1 MKRTGFIIA
10 MIVMALS
17 STSVFA
23 QGKYGADS
31 ANCIKYLSF
40 YKDYFKQKSY
50 NEALPNW
57 REAFKRCPPT
67 ANQTMLV
74 DGTTL
79 MRKLISQNSKNP
91 VYREKLVDSLMMI
104 HDIRIANY
112 PKYAVTA
119 RNNKGLDLANYVQND
134 PERLYKEYGEI
145 IAGNKTKTK
154 PTILL
159 FYFDSAVELYK
170 NGSLN
175 EEEIIGIY
183 EYCMELLDG
192 VISRYHPI
200 NNEENTSQTIN
211 VKGTVTVDGKSSSVN
226 ASYNVSDV
234 KSTEQEM
241 AEEVK
246 KSIEELFASNN
257 IADCDKLIELY
268 TPKFEA
274 DPQNIELA
282 EKIVRFMSAADGC
295 TDNALFISAA
305 TSIHKSNPT
314 HASAYTLYKLNASTG
329 KSAEAVKYLQEAIDR
344 EDSDAAQD
352 AEYYYELAVYNFK
365 CGNNLA
371 AEQAAKK
378 VIPLAT
384 TSEIKGKTYMLIG
397 TIWGGVRCDGN
408 DIAKRAP
415 YWVAVDYFERA
426 KAADPELAAEANKR
440 INEYKKYYPLTAD
453 AFMFGVNDGETY
465 QVSCGGFK
473 ANTTVRTQ
481 N

>member
-170 NGSLN
+170 NGSLD
-175 EEEIIGIY
+175 EEEIIGVY
-183 EYCMELLDG
+183 EGCMELLSKMDPKDAADKEM
-192 VISRYHPI
+192 VDDMK
-200 NNEENTSQTIN
+200 
-211 VKGTVTVDGKSSSVN
+211 VK
-226 ASYNVSDV
+226 
-234 KSTEQEM
+234 
-241 AEEVK
+241 
-246 KSIEELFASNN
+246 IEELFASNN

-344 EDSDAAQD
+344 EDSDVAQD

>member
-1 MKRTGFIIA
+1 

-175 EEEIIGIY
+175 EEEIIGVY
-183 EYCMELLDG
+183 EGCIELLSKMDPKDAADKEM
-192 VISRYHPI
+192 VDDMK
-200 NNEENTSQTIN
+200 
-211 VKGTVTVDGKSSSVN
+211 VK
-226 ASYNVSDV
+226 
-234 KSTEQEM
+234 
-241 AEEVK
+241 
-246 KSIEELFASNN
+246 IEELFASNN

-295 TDNALFISAA
+295 TDNALFIAAA

-384 TSEIKGKTYMLIG
+384 TSEVKGKTYMLIG

>member
-170 NGSLN
+170 NGSLD
-175 EEEIIGIY
+175 EEEIIGVY
-183 EYCMELLDG
+183 EGCMELLSKID
-192 VISRYHPI
+192 PKDAADK
-200 NNEENTSQTIN
+200 EM
-211 VKGTVTVDGKSSSVN
+211 VDDMKL
-226 ASYNVSDV
+226 
-234 KSTEQEM
+234 K
-241 AEEVK
+241 
-246 KSIEELFASNN
+246 IEELFASNN

>member
-154 PTILL
+154 PQIFL

-170 NGSLN
+170 NGSLD
-175 EEEIIGIY
+175 EEEIIGVY
-183 EYCMELLDG
+183 EGCMELLSKMD
-192 VISRYHPI
+192 PKDAADK
-200 NNEENTSQTIN
+200 EM
-211 VKGTVTVDGKSSSVN
+211 VDDMKL
-226 ASYNVSDV
+226 
-234 KSTEQEM
+234 K
-241 AEEVK
+241 
-246 KSIEELFASNN
+246 IEELFASNN

-426 KAADPELAAEANKR
+426 KAADPELAADANKR

>member
-79 MRKLISQNSKNP
+79 MRKLISQNAKNP

-119 RNNKGLDLANYVQND
+119 RNNKGLDLANYVQDD

-159 FYFDSAVELYK
+159 FYFNSAVELYE

-175 EEEIIGIY
+175 EEEIIGVY
-183 EYCMELLDG
+183 EGCIELLSKMNPKDAADKEM
-192 VISRYHPI
+192 VDDMK
-200 NNEENTSQTIN
+200 
-211 VKGTVTVDGKSSSVN
+211 VK
-226 ASYNVSDV
+226 
-234 KSTEQEM
+234 
-241 AEEVK
+241 
-246 KSIEELFASNN
+246 IEELFASNN

-274 DPQNIELA
+274 DPENIELA

-305 TSIHKSNPT
+305 TSIHRSNPT

-329 KSAEAVKYLQEAIDR
+329 KSTEAVKYLQEAIDR

-378 VIPLAT
+378 VIPLAA

>member
-1 MKRTGFIIA
+1 

-170 NGSLN
+170 NGSLD
-175 EEEIIGIY
+175 EEEIIGVY
-183 EYCMELLDG
+183 EGCMELLSKMD
-192 VISRYHPI
+192 PKDAADK
-200 NNEENTSQTIN
+200 EM
-211 VKGTVTVDGKSSSVN
+211 VDDMKL
-226 ASYNVSDV
+226 
-234 KSTEQEM
+234 K
-241 AEEVK
+241 
-246 KSIEELFASNN
+246 IEELFASNN

-314 HASAYTLYKLNASTG
+314 HASAYTLSKLDASTG

>member
-112 PKYAVTA
+112 PKYAITA

-170 NGSLN
+170 NGSLD
-175 EEEIIGIY
+175 EEEIIGVY
-183 EYCMELLDG
+183 EGCMELLSKMDPKDAADKEM
-192 VISRYHPI
+192 VDDMK
-200 NNEENTSQTIN
+200 
-211 VKGTVTVDGKSSSVN
+211 VK
-226 ASYNVSDV
+226 
-234 KSTEQEM
+234 
-241 AEEVK
+241 
-246 KSIEELFASNN
+246 IEELFASNN

>member
-170 NGSLN
+170 NGSLD
-175 EEEIIGIY
+175 EEEIIGVY
-183 EYCMELLDG
+183 EGCMELLSKMDPKDAADKEM
-192 VISRYHPI
+192 VDDM
-200 NNEENTSQTIN
+200 T
-211 VKGTVTVDGKSSSVN
+211 VK
-226 ASYNVSDV
+226 
-234 KSTEQEM
+234 
-241 AEEVK
+241 
-246 KSIEELFASNN
+246 IEELFASNN

>member
-170 NGSLN
+170 NGSLD
-175 EEEIIGIY
+175 EDEIIGVY
-183 EYCMELLDG
+183 EGCMELLSKMDPKDAADKEM
-192 VISRYHPI
+192 VDDMK
-200 NNEENTSQTIN
+200 
-211 VKGTVTVDGKSSSVN
+211 VK
-226 ASYNVSDV
+226 
-234 KSTEQEM
+234 
-241 AEEVK
+241 
-246 KSIEELFASNN
+246 IEELFASNN

-408 DIAKRAP
+408 DIVKRAP

-426 KAADPELAAEANKR
+426 KVADPELAAEANKR

>member
-170 NGSLN
+170 NGSLD
-175 EEEIIGIY
+175 EEEIIGVY
-183 EYCMELLDG
+183 EECMELLSKMD
-192 VISRYHPI
+192 PKDAADK
-200 NNEENTSQTIN
+200 EM
-211 VKGTVTVDGKSSSVN
+211 VDDMKL
-226 ASYNVSDV
+226 
-234 KSTEQEM
+234 K
-241 AEEVK
+241 
-246 KSIEELFASNN
+246 IEELFASNN

-282 EKIVRFMSAADGC
+282 EKIVRFMTAADGC

>member
-50 NEALPNW
+50 NEALSNW

-170 NGSLN
+170 NGSLD
-175 EEEIIGIY
+175 EEEIIGVY
-183 EYCMELLDG
+183 EGCMELLSKMDPKDAADKEM
-192 VISRYHPI
+192 VDDMK
-200 NNEENTSQTIN
+200 
-211 VKGTVTVDGKSSSVN
+211 VK
-226 ASYNVSDV
+226 
-234 KSTEQEM
+234 
-241 AEEVK
+241 
-246 KSIEELFASNN
+246 IEELFASNN

>member
-1 MKRTGFIIA
+1 

-145 IAGNKTKTK
+145 MAGNKTKTK

-170 NGSLN
+170 NGSLD
-175 EEEIIGIY
+175 EEEIIGVY
-183 EYCMELLDG
+183 EGCMELLSKMD
-192 VISRYHPI
+192 PKDAADK
-200 NNEENTSQTIN
+200 EM
-211 VKGTVTVDGKSSSVN
+211 VDDMKL
-226 ASYNVSDV
+226 
-234 KSTEQEM
+234 K
-241 AEEVK
+241 
-246 KSIEELFASNN
+246 IEELFASNN

>member
-40 YKDYFKQKSY
+40 YKDYFKQKSH
-50 NEALPNW
+50 NEALPHW
-57 REAFKRCPPT
+57 QEAFKRCPPT

-91 VYREKLVDSLMMI
+91 VYREKLVASLMMI

-170 NGSLN
+170 NGSLD
-175 EEEIIGIY
+175 EEEIIGVY
-183 EYCMELLDG
+183 EGCMELLSKMD
-192 VISRYHPI
+192 P
-200 NNEENTSQTIN
+200 
-211 VKGTVTVDGKSSSVN
+211 KDAADK
-226 ASYNVSDV
+226 
-234 KSTEQEM
+234 EM
-241 AEEVK
+241 VADMELK
-246 KSIEELFASNN
+246 IAALFASNN
-257 IADCDKLIELY
+257 FVDGAATIELY

-371 AEQAAKK
+371 AEQSAKK

-384 TSEIKGKTYMLIG
+384 TSEIKGKTYMLTG

-440 INEYKKYYPLTAD
+440 INEYKKYYPLTAY

>member
-119 RNNKGLDLANYVQND
+119 RNNKGFDLANYVQND

-170 NGSLN
+170 NGSLD
-175 EEEIIGIY
+175 EEEIIGVY
-183 EYCMELLDG
+183 EGCMELLSKMD
-192 VISRYHPI
+192 PKDAADK
-200 NNEENTSQTIN
+200 EM
-211 VKGTVTVDGKSSSVN
+211 VDDMKL
-226 ASYNVSDV
+226 
-234 KSTEQEM
+234 K
-241 AEEVK
+241 
-246 KSIEELFASNN
+246 IEELFASNN

>member
-91 VYREKLVDSLMMI
+91 VYREKLVDYLMMI

-170 NGSLN
+170 NGSLD
-175 EEEIIGIY
+175 EEEIIGVY
-183 EYCMELLDG
+183 EGCMELLSKMD
-192 VISRYHPI
+192 PKDAADK
-200 NNEENTSQTIN
+200 EM
-211 VKGTVTVDGKSSSVN
+211 VDDMKL
-226 ASYNVSDV
+226 
-234 KSTEQEM
+234 K
-241 AEEVK
+241 
-246 KSIEELFASNN
+246 IEELFASNN

>member
-1 MKRTGFIIA
+1 

-170 NGSLN
+170 NGSLD
-175 EEEIIGIY
+175 EEEIIGVY
-183 EYCMELLDG
+183 EGCMELLSKMDPKDAADKEM
-192 VISRYHPI
+192 VDDM
-200 NNEENTSQTIN
+200 T
-211 VKGTVTVDGKSSSVN
+211 VK
-226 ASYNVSDV
+226 
-234 KSTEQEM
+234 
-241 AEEVK
+241 
-246 KSIEELFASNN
+246 IEELFASNN

-282 EKIVRFMSAADGC
+282 EKIVRFMSAAEGC

>member
-170 NGSLN
+170 NGSLD
-175 EEEIIGIY
+175 EEEIIGVY
-183 EYCMELLDG
+183 EGCMELLSKMD
-192 VISRYHPI
+192 PKDAADK
-200 NNEENTSQTIN
+200 EM
-211 VKGTVTVDGKSSSVN
+211 VDDMKL
-226 ASYNVSDV
+226 
-234 KSTEQEM
+234 K
-241 AEEVK
+241 
-246 KSIEELFASNN
+246 IEELFASNN
-257 IADCDKLIELY
+257 FADCDKLIELY

>member
-170 NGSLN
+170 NGSLD
-175 EEEIIGIY
+175 EEEIIGVY
-183 EYCMELLDG
+183 EGCMELLSKMDPKDAADKEM
-192 VISRYHPI
+192 VDDMK
-200 NNEENTSQTIN
+200 
-211 VKGTVTVDGKSSSVN
+211 VK
-226 ASYNVSDV
+226 
-234 KSTEQEM
+234 
-241 AEEVK
+241 
-246 KSIEELFASNN
+246 IEELFASNN

-384 TSEIKGKTYMLIG
+384 TSEVKGKTYMLIG

>member
-170 NGSLN
+170 NGSLD
-175 EEEIIGIY
+175 EEEIIGVY
-183 EYCMELLDG
+183 EGCMELLSKMDPKDAADKEM
-192 VISRYHPI
+192 VDDMK
-200 NNEENTSQTIN
+200 
-211 VKGTVTVDGKSSSVN
+211 VK
-226 ASYNVSDV
+226 
-234 KSTEQEM
+234 
-241 AEEVK
+241 
-246 KSIEELFASNN
+246 IEELFASNN

-274 DPQNIELA
+274 DPQNIDLA

>member
-1 MKRTGFIIA
+1 MKKISLVLLTLVAAAFGTNA
-10 MIVMALS
+10 S
-17 STSVFA
+17 A

-31 ANCIKYLSF
+31 AECIKYLS
-40 YKDYFKQKSY
+40 YYQEYYKQKNY
-50 NEALPNW
+50 TEALPNW

-170 NGSLN
+170 NGSLD
-175 EEEIIGIY
+175 EEEIIGVY
-183 EYCMELLDG
+183 EGCMELLSKMD
-192 VISRYHPI
+192 PKDAADK
-200 NNEENTSQTIN
+200 EM
-211 VKGTVTVDGKSSSVN
+211 VDDMKL
-226 ASYNVSDV
+226 
-234 KSTEQEM
+234 K
-241 AEEVK
+241 
-246 KSIEELFASNN
+246 IEELFASNN
-257 IADCDKLIELY
+257 IIELY

-378 VIPLAT
+378 
-384 TSEIKGKTYMLIG
+384 TYMLIG

>member
-170 NGSLN
+170 SGSLD
-175 EEEIIGIY
+175 EEEIIGVY
-183 EYCMELLDG
+183 EGCMELLSKMDPKDAADKEM
-192 VISRYHPI
+192 VDDMK
-200 NNEENTSQTIN
+200 
-211 VKGTVTVDGKSSSVN
+211 VK
-226 ASYNVSDV
+226 
-234 KSTEQEM
+234 
-241 AEEVK
+241 
-246 KSIEELFASNN
+246 IEELFASNN

>member
-170 NGSLN
+170 NGSLD
-175 EEEIIGIY
+175 EEEIIGVY
-183 EYCMELLDG
+183 EGCMELLSKMDPKDAADKEM
-192 VISRYHPI
+192 VDDMK
-200 NNEENTSQTIN
+200 
-211 VKGTVTVDGKSSSVN
+211 VK
-226 ASYNVSDV
+226 
-234 KSTEQEM
+234 
-241 AEEVK
+241 
-246 KSIEELFASNN
+246 IEELFASNN

-329 KSAEAVKYLQEAIDR
+329 KSAEAMKYLQEAIDR

>member
-1 MKRTGFIIA
+1 

-57 REAFKRCPPT
+57 REAFNRCPPT

-170 NGSLN
+170 NGSLD
-175 EEEIIGIY
+175 EEEIIGVY
-183 EYCMELLDG
+183 EGCMELLSKMD
-192 VISRYHPI
+192 PKDAADK
-200 NNEENTSQTIN
+200 EM
-211 VKGTVTVDGKSSSVN
+211 VDDMKL
-226 ASYNVSDV
+226 
-234 KSTEQEM
+234 K
-241 AEEVK
+241 
-246 KSIEELFASNN
+246 IEELFASNN

>member
-1 MKRTGFIIA
+1 

-170 NGSLN
+170 NGSLD
-175 EEEIIGIY
+175 EEEIIGVY
-183 EYCMELLDG
+183 EGCMELLSKMD
-192 VISRYHPI
+192 PKDAADK
-200 NNEENTSQTIN
+200 EM
-211 VKGTVTVDGKSSSVN
+211 VDDMKI
-226 ASYNVSDV
+226 
-234 KSTEQEM
+234 K
-241 AEEVK
+241 
-246 KSIEELFASNN
+246 IEELFASNN

>member
-1 MKRTGFIIA
+1 

-23 QGKYGADS
+23 QGKYGVDS

-175 EEEIIGIY
+175 EEEIIGVY
-183 EYCMELLDG
+183 EGCIELLSKMDPKDAADKEM
-192 VISRYHPI
+192 VDDMK
-200 NNEENTSQTIN
+200 
-211 VKGTVTVDGKSSSVN
+211 VK
-226 ASYNVSDV
+226 
-234 KSTEQEM
+234 
-241 AEEVK
+241 
-246 KSIEELFASNN
+246 IEELFASNN

-295 TDNALFISAA
+295 TDNALFIAAA

-314 HASAYTLYKLNASTG
+314 HTSAYTLYKLNASTG

-384 TSEIKGKTYMLIG
+384 TSEVKGKTYMLIG

>member
-170 NGSLN
+170 NGSLD
-175 EEEIIGIY
+175 EEEIIGVY
-183 EYCMELLDG
+183 EGCMELLSKMD
-192 VISRYHPI
+192 P
-200 NNEENTSQTIN
+200 
-211 VKGTVTVDGKSSSVN
+211 KDAVDK
-226 ASYNVSDV
+226 
-234 KSTEQEM
+234 EM
-241 AEEVK
+241 VDDMK
-246 KSIEELFASNN
+246 LKIEELFASNN

>member
-175 EEEIIGIY
+175 EEEIIGVY
-183 EYCMELLDG
+183 EGCIELLSKMDPKDAADKEM
-192 VISRYHPI
+192 VDDMK
-200 NNEENTSQTIN
+200 
-211 VKGTVTVDGKSSSVN
+211 VK
-226 ASYNVSDV
+226 
-234 KSTEQEM
+234 
-241 AEEVK
+241 
-246 KSIEELFASNN
+246 IEELFASNN

-274 DPQNIELA
+274 DPQNVELA

-295 TDNALFISAA
+295 TDNALFIAAA

-384 TSEIKGKTYMLIG
+384 TSEVKGKTYMLIG

>member
-1 MKRTGFIIA
+1 

-170 NGSLN
+170 NGNLN
-175 EEEIIGIY
+175 EEEIIGVY
-183 EYCMELLDG
+183 EGCIELLSKMDPKDAADKEM
-192 VISRYHPI
+192 VDDMK
-200 NNEENTSQTIN
+200 
-211 VKGTVTVDGKSSSVN
+211 VK
-226 ASYNVSDV
+226 
-234 KSTEQEM
+234 
-241 AEEVK
+241 
-246 KSIEELFASNN
+246 IEELFASNN

-282 EKIVRFMSAADGC
+282 EKIVRFMSAANGC

-314 HASAYTLYKLNASTG
+314 HTSAYTLYKLNASTG

>member
-1 MKRTGFIIA
+1 

-175 EEEIIGIY
+175 EEEIIGVY
-183 EYCMELLDG
+183 EGCIELLSKMDPKDAADKEM
-192 VISRYHPI
+192 VDDMK
-200 NNEENTSQTIN
+200 
-211 VKGTVTVDGKSSSVN
+211 VK
-226 ASYNVSDV
+226 
-234 KSTEQEM
+234 
-241 AEEVK
+241 
-246 KSIEELFASNN
+246 IEELFASNN

-274 DPQNIELA
+274 DPQNVELA

-295 TDNALFISAA
+295 TDNALFIAAA

-314 HASAYTLYKLNASTG
+314 HTSAYTLYKLNASTG

-384 TSEIKGKTYMLIG
+384 TSEVKGKTYMLIG

>member
-1 MKRTGFIIA
+1 

-170 NGSLN
+170 NGSLD
-175 EEEIIGIY
+175 EEEIIGVY
-183 EYCMELLDG
+183 EGCMELLSKMDPKDAADKEM
-192 VISRYHPI
+192 VDDMK
-200 NNEENTSQTIN
+200 
-211 VKGTVTVDGKSSSVN
+211 VK
-226 ASYNVSDV
+226 
-234 KSTEQEM
+234 
-241 AEEVK
+241 
-246 KSIEELFASNN
+246 IEELFASNN

-282 EKIVRFMSAADGC
+282 EKIVRVMSAADGC

>member
-119 RNNKGLDLANYVQND
+119 RNNKGLDLANYVQDD

-170 NGSLN
+170 NGSLD
-175 EEEIIGIY
+175 EEEIIGVY
-183 EYCMELLDG
+183 EGCMELLSKMDPKDAADKEM
-192 VISRYHPI
+192 VDDMK
-200 NNEENTSQTIN
+200 
-211 VKGTVTVDGKSSSVN
+211 VK
-226 ASYNVSDV
+226 
-234 KSTEQEM
+234 
-241 AEEVK
+241 
-246 KSIEELFASNN
+246 IEELFASNN

-314 HASAYTLYKLNASTG
+314 HASAYTLYKLKASTG

-344 EDSDAAQD
+344 EDSDVAQD

>member
-170 NGSLN
+170 NGSLD
-175 EEEIIGIY
+175 EEEIIGVY
-183 EYCMELLDG
+183 EECMELLSKMD
-192 VISRYHPI
+192 PKDAADK
-200 NNEENTSQTIN
+200 EM
-211 VKGTVTVDGKSSSVN
+211 VDDMKL
-226 ASYNVSDV
+226 
-234 KSTEQEM
+234 K
-241 AEEVK
+241 
-246 KSIEELFASNN
+246 IEELFASNN

-397 TIWGGVRCDGN
+397 TIRGGVRCDGN

>member
-1 MKRTGFIIA
+1 

-17 STSVFA
+17 STCVFA

-175 EEEIIGIY
+175 EEEIIGVY
-183 EYCMELLDG
+183 EGCMELLSKMDPKDAADKEM
-192 VISRYHPI
+192 VDDMK
-200 NNEENTSQTIN
+200 
-211 VKGTVTVDGKSSSVN
+211 VK
-226 ASYNVSDV
+226 
-234 KSTEQEM
+234 
-241 AEEVK
+241 
-246 KSIEELFASNN
+246 IEELFASNN

-295 TDNALFISAA
+295 TDNALFIAAA

-314 HASAYTLYKLNASTG
+314 HTSAYTLYKLNASTG

-384 TSEIKGKTYMLIG
+384 TSEVKGKTYMLIG

>member
-170 NGSLN
+170 NGSLD
-175 EEEIIGIY
+175 EEEIIGVY
-183 EYCMELLDG
+183 EGCMELLSKMDPKDAADKEM
-192 VISRYHPI
+192 VDDMK
-200 NNEENTSQTIN
+200 
-211 VKGTVTVDGKSSSVN
+211 VK
-226 ASYNVSDV
+226 
-234 KSTEQEM
+234 
-241 AEEVK
+241 
-246 KSIEELFASNN
+246 IEELFASNN
-257 IADCDKLIELY
+257 VADCDKLIELY

-365 CGNNLA
+365 CGNNVA

>member
-1 MKRTGFIIA
+1 

-31 ANCIKYLSF
+31 ANCIKYLSV

-50 NEALPNW
+50 TEALPNW

-170 NGSLN
+170 NGSLD
-175 EEEIIGIY
+175 EEEIIGVY
-183 EYCMELLDG
+183 EGCMELLSKMD
-192 VISRYHPI
+192 PKDAADK
-200 NNEENTSQTIN
+200 EM
-211 VKGTVTVDGKSSSVN
+211 VDDMKL
-226 ASYNVSDV
+226 
-234 KSTEQEM
+234 K
-241 AEEVK
+241 
-246 KSIEELFASNN
+246 IEELFASNN

>member
-1 MKRTGFIIA
+1 

-175 EEEIIGIY
+175 EEEIIGVY
-183 EYCMELLDG
+183 EGCIELLSKMDPKDAADKEM
-192 VISRYHPI
+192 VDDMK
-200 NNEENTSQTIN
+200 
-211 VKGTVTVDGKSSSVN
+211 VK
-226 ASYNVSDV
+226 
-234 KSTEQEM
+234 
-241 AEEVK
+241 
-246 KSIEELFASNN
+246 IEELFASNN

-274 DPQNIELA
+274 DPQNVELA

-295 TDNALFISAA
+295 TDNALFIAAA

-384 TSEIKGKTYMLIG
+384 TSEVKGKTYMLIG

>member
-1 MKRTGFIIA
+1 

-134 PERLYKEYGEI
+134 TERLYKEYGEI

-170 NGSLN
+170 NGSLD
-175 EEEIIGIY
+175 EEEIIGVY
-183 EYCMELLDG
+183 EGCMELLSKMDPKDAADKEM
-192 VISRYHPI
+192 VDDMK
-200 NNEENTSQTIN
+200 
-211 VKGTVTVDGKSSSVN
+211 VK
-226 ASYNVSDV
+226 
-234 KSTEQEM
+234 
-241 AEEVK
+241 
-246 KSIEELFASNN
+246 IEELFASNN

-426 KAADPELAAEANKR
+426 KAADPELATEANKR